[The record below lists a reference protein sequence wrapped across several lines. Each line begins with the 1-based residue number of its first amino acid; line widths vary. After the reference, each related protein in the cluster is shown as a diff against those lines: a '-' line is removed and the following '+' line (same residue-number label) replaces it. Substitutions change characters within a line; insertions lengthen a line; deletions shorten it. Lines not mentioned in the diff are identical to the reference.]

1 MIPTRADRCCYV
13 FFHSRTSTKSGRT
26 TGTQVQFDIPEQIE
40 KAIESLT
47 DPITGSPSHG
57 KSVSGIICL
66 HVDDLFCVGDKEF
79 CHHVVSAIQKDYQ
92 IGSADTNDVLFVGQG
107 VRWKTEDNKSLIQV
121 DQERGIE

>member
-1 MIPTRADRCCYV
+1 MA
-13 FFHSRTSTKSGRT
+13 KSGRA

-79 CHHVVSAIQKDYQ
+79 YHHVVSAIQKDYQ
-92 IGSADTNDVLFVGQG
+92 IGSEDTNDVLFVGQG
-107 VRWKTEDNKSLIQV
+107 VRWKTEDNKSFIQV
-121 DQERGIE
+121 DQ